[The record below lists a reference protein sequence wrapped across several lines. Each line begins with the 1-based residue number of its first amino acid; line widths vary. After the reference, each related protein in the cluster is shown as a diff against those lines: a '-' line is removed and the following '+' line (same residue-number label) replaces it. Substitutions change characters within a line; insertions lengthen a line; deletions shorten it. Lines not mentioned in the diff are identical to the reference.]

1 MKKDVIKLI
10 DIHTHILFDVDDGPK
25 NESDSLNMLKQAA
38 MEGITD
44 IVCTSHAMHPQYHV
58 QYSKVEEQV
67 SALQQLLQ
75 DHQISITLHTGHE
88 VRLNDE
94 LLPRLQQKQLHTLAH
109 SHYILLELPS
119 NTIPAYTKEMI
130 RRLKSAGYTPILA
143 HPERNHAIRENPKR
157 LDDLILEGA
166 FTQIT
171 TGSLTGLFG
180 KEVQRLSLALVR
192 ANYIHTIGSDA
203 HNVSTRKFCY
213 QAALQYLAKKNE
225 VEVVDRLLMNNA
237 SVLANKPIMP
247 LELEDIAVRKRWL
260 LF

>member
-1 MKKDVIKLI
+1 MIKMI
-10 DIHTHILFDVDDGPK
+10 DLHAHILFDVDDGPK
-25 NESDSLNMLKQAA
+25 DRTESLNMLKHAA
-38 MEGITD
+38 REGITD

-58 QYSKVEEQV
+58 QYSKVQAIV
-67 SALQQLLQ
+67 HDLQQLLLH
-75 DHQISITLHTGHE
+75 HQIPITIHTGHE

-94 LLPRLQQKQLHTLAH
+94 LLVHLQQKQLHTLAH
-109 SHYILLELPS
+109 TDYILLELPS

-130 RRLKSAGYTPILA
+130 RRLKCAGYTPILA
-143 HPERNHAIRENPKR
+143 HPERNLAIRENPKR
-157 LDDLILEGA
+157 LDVLIHEGA

-213 QAALQYLAKKNE
+213 QEALQYLEKKNE
-225 VEVVDRLLMNNA
+225 MEMIERLLMNNA
-237 SVLANKPIMP
+237 NVLANKPIMRF
-247 LELEDIAVRKRWL
+247 ELENIVVKKRWL
-260 LF
+260 MF

>member
-1 MKKDVIKLI
+1 MIKMI
-10 DIHTHILFDVDDGPK
+10 DLHAHILFDVDDGPK
-25 NESDSLNMLKQAA
+25 DRIESLNMLKQAA
-38 MEGITD
+38 REGITD

-58 QYSKVEEQV
+58 QYSKVQALV
-67 SALQQLLQ
+67 HDLQQLLLH
-75 DHQISITLHTGHE
+75 HQIPITIHTGHE

-94 LLPRLQQKQLHTLAH
+94 LLVHLQQKQLHTLAH
-109 SHYILLELPS
+109 TDYILLELPS

-130 RRLKSAGYTPILA
+130 RRLKCAGYTPILA
-143 HPERNHAIRENPKR
+143 HPERNLAIRENPKR
-157 LDDLILEGA
+157 LDVLIHEGA

-213 QAALQYLAKKNE
+213 QEALQYLEKKNE
-225 VEVVDRLLMNNA
+225 MEMIERLLMNNA
-237 SVLANKPIMP
+237 NVLANKPIMRF
-247 LELEDIAVRKRWL
+247 ELENIVVKKRWL
-260 LF
+260 IF